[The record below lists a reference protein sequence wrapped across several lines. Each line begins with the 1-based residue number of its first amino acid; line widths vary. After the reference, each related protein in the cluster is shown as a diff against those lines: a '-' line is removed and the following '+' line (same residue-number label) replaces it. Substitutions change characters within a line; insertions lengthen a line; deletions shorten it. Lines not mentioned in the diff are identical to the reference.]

1 MGPLYGTTV
10 WDQSKGPIFKILFT
24 ATTAFAV
31 SVARSNVV
39 TFSETIT
46 ESYSALFIK
55 NPSGTFNFKAY
66 VDPLKY
72 MSWIFVGLFCIIAP
86 TLLFATSRFGHESMK
101 DEFTWWKSQIFVFS
115 ALTLRGWSVSPNQ
128 NSSRCAFIV

>member
-1 MGPLYGTTV
+1 MGPQLGTNLR
-10 WDQSKGPIFKILFT
+10 DQFKILFT

-101 DEFTWWKSQIFVFS
+101 DEFTWWKSQIFVLS